1 MCAVAAVELAEDAA
15 DVRFRGQRADHE
27 PARDLRVRGPA
38 RDKPQDLALA
48 VGEVGDGG
56 GRFARVG
63 SGRKLYDQ
71 PPSDRW
77 CDQRVS
83 CGDDPDAVEQL
94 ARADVLSRNPLAPGE
109 S

>member
-38 RDKPQDLALA
+38 RDKPQDL
-48 VGEVGDGG
+48 G

-83 CGDDPDAVEQL
+83 CGDDPDAVEQP